1 MRNKMLKKFFISML
15 GTMAGLWISI
25 ILGFFCLLM
34 IIGSLGSS
42 ESNKI
47 KKDSILYFK
56 LSGVVQERFQP
67 QSLMAMLQDNKSEAP
82 TLQEMIASLRLA
94 QDDDRISALVLDC
107 SGSAMGMASREELL
121 TAIRDFKENSG
132 KPIYAYAD
140 SYAQGDYLLATLADN
155 LLVNPM
161 GSVDIHGVGGTTPF
175 FKGTLDKLGVKM
187 QILKVGTFKSAVEPF
202 ILSEMS
208 EPARLQMQQ
217 YCDTLWA
224 YAAGEISQNRSI
236 PVDTVCA
243 LASMIMGARTAD
255 FAEEQGLVDRTC
267 YRRNFNDMLAD
278 MLDKDSADDLDFV
291 TPAQYLATKDILS
304 ELTNSTGSHIA
315 VLYAVGD
322 IVDSGNDGI
331 VGDKMVDHIIELAE
345 DDNVKA
351 MVLRV
356 NSPGGSAF
364 ASEQIWEALQYFKS
378 KDKPLYVSMGDYAAS
393 GGYYISCGADR
404 IFADRTTITGSI
416 GVFGMIPD
424 FSGLVTDKMGITFS
438 TVETNPNAAGI
449 NVMQPMTP
457 EQAAV
462 MQQSVETIYDTFT
475 RRVADGRGMEQDSV
489 KLIAEGRVWVGSS
502 ALRLG
507 LVDEL
512 GTLDDCIR
520 AIASAADVN
529 PDKVVAYPKNE
540 EKMWMRMLRES
551 GGMDELRAQA
561 ADIQFDPQ
569 TAEYLSL
576 LRRLRSMYPVQ
587 ARMEPVTIDF

>member
-1 MRNKMLKKFFISML
+1 ML

-25 ILGFFCLLM
+25 ALGIFCLLM
-34 IIGSLGSS
+34 IIGSLGNS

-56 LSGVVQERFQP
+56 LAGVVDERFQP
-67 QSLMAMLQDNKSEAP
+67 QSLMSILQENESEAP
-82 TLQEMIASLRLA
+82 TLQEMLASLRLA
-94 QDDDRISALVLDC
+94 QDDNRISALVLDC

-121 TAIRDFKENSG
+121 TAIRAFKENSG
-132 KPIYAYAD
+132 KPVYAYAD
-140 SYAQGDYLLATLADN
+140 TYAQGDYLLATLADS

-202 ILSEMS
+202 ILNEMS

-224 YAAGEISQNRSI
+224 YAAGEISQNRSV
-236 PVDTVCA
+236 PEDTIRA
-243 LASMIMGARTAD
+243 LASMIMGARTAA
-255 FAEEQGLVDRTC
+255 FAKEQGLVDRAC
-267 YRRNFNDMLAD
+267 YRRNFDNMLAD

-291 TPAQYLATKDILS
+291 TPAEYLATKDILS
-304 ELTNSTGSHIA
+304 EITNGSGSHIA

-322 IVDSGNDGI
+322 IVDSGDEGI
-331 VGDKMVDHIIELAE
+331 VGPKMVSQIIELAE

-424 FSGLVTDKMGITFS
+424 FSGLVTDKMGVTFS
-438 TVETNPNAAGI
+438 TVETNPNATGI
-449 NVMQPMTP
+449 NVMQPMTE
-457 EQAAV
+457 EQAEV

-512 GTLDDCIR
+512 GTLNDCIH
-520 AIASAADVN
+520 AIAAEADVN
-529 PDKVVAYPKNE
+529 PDKVVSYPKNE

-551 GGMDELRAQA
+551 GGLTELRAQSSGM
-561 ADIQFDPQ
+561 QFDAQ
-569 TAEYLSL
+569 TAEYLRL
-576 LRRLRSMYPVQ
+576 LNRLRAMSPVQ
-587 ARMEPVTIDF
+587 ARMEPVTIEF